1 MSFRSWGTLRSKG
14 SGLCVSLVRVEELAH
29 VPRGMG
35 PRSWRGAVCVYVG
48 LEAVLAAS
56 VLCVTLPSR
65 GQVPSDPREPQ
76 PKLQRGWGRQQSG
89 PRGSKHGGLLV
100 SCRVLPRELE
110 GHCHFL
116 SHPLPLQAASL
127 LPQCLMPGHTATEYA
142 ICVGDIPTPTRAAPK
157 SPGCGCPGPP
167 QQPLPICLHTEN
179 GA

>member
-65 GQVPSDPREPQ
+65 GQVPSDPREPT
-76 PKLQRGWGRQQSG
+76 K
-89 PRGSKHGGLLV
+89 V
-100 SCRVLPRELE
+100 TERV
-110 GHCHFL
+110 GK
-116 SHPLPLQAASL
+116 AAEW
-127 LPQCLMPGHTATEYA
+127 P
-142 ICVGDIPTPTRAAPK
+142 
-157 SPGCGCPGPP
+157 
-167 QQPLPICLHTEN
+167 
-179 GA
+179 